1 MEMDIDWP
9 SDRKREEILV
19 QILNREKEPKVKA
32 VISILKKQWALSP
45 KERKILTLRFGIG
58 EEKPHTFKE
67 IGQILNLPGG
77 SLTQQVQYRAL
88 RKLIWFGRASGLVSA
103 DLVRSDLSPKQVEE
117 LIRESDKVL
126 PNILEMPY
134 FLAFSIEKMGFSTSV
149 ENSLKDYGIYHF
161 GDLAGMPE
169 EELLKIPNIKKNNL
183 VEIQKML
190 SRAGLY
196 LGADIG
202 WPSDRE
208 QVKQLV
214 VRLNPKME
222 LVPVFAYPIE
232 KLDVPNS
239 NSFRS
244 IVKRFGAGFNA
255 IYLARLSEFR
265 QKQQNSNTISIKTL
279 KDNGI
284 HYFGDLVVKTNLELM
299 NHFNVKQESLTWI
312 KSRLLK
318 VGLQLGMNIDWP
330 SDREEVEHL
339 VARLNPKVDI
349 MPVFVNSIEEM
360 DVSNSFTK
368 IFLIRTLKNNGIHY
382 FGDLVIRNELELLS
396 LKGFGKV
403 MLDVVKAS
411 LLKMD
416 LHLGM
421 NLDWPSDREQV
432 EKRVR
437 ELTFLH

>member
-1 MEMDIDWP
+1 M
-9 SDRKREEILV
+9 
-19 QILNREKEPKVKA
+19 
-32 VISILKKQWALSP
+32 
-45 KERKILTLRFGIG
+45 
-58 EEKPHTFKE
+58 
-67 IGQILNLPGG
+67 
-77 SLTQQVQYRAL
+77 
-88 RKLIWFGRASGLVSA
+88 RKLKWFGQASGLISA
-103 DLVRSDLSPKQVEE
+103 DLVRSDLSSKQVEE

-134 FLAFSIEKMGFSTSV
+134 FLAFSIEKIGFSTSV
-149 ENSLKDYGIYHF
+149 ENSLKDYGIYYF
-161 GDLAGMPE
+161 GDLVGMPE
-169 EELLKIPNIKKNNL
+169 EELLKIPNIEKNNL

-190 SRAGLY
+190 SRVGLY

-265 QKQQNSNTISIKTL
+265 QKQQKLSWIKAF

-284 HYFGDLVVKTNLELM
+284 HRFGDLVVKTDLELM
-299 NHFNVKQESLTWI
+299 RHFNVKQESLIWI

-318 VGLQLGMNIDWP
+318 MGLQLGMNIDWP
-330 SDREEVEHL
+330 SDREEVEQL
-339 VARLNPKVDI
+339 VARLNPKVELI
-349 MPVFVNSIEEM
+349 PVFVNSIEEM
-360 DVSNSFTK
+360 DVPNSFTK
-368 IFLIRTLKNNGIHY
+368 IFLIRTLKNNGIYY

-396 LKGFGKV
+396 LQGFGKV

-411 LLKMD
+411 LSKNGFAFRDEFGLAFRSGSSGSAGQRIDILTLIDNLGINLKS
-416 LHLGM
+416 LFFLG
-421 NLDWPSDREQV
+421 
-432 EKRVR
+432 
-437 ELTFLH
+437 F